1 MSLEGFDSF
10 IKSSHSPNLQ
20 YDYINYKFNQLKD
33 SEEFKLEVFIDF
45 FKDTMQYV
53 EEFSSYFLGHARN
66 ENISLNIIKVSNK
79 DIVEF
84 FEDLDNYDENVA
96 LKYGVS
102 TVEKLLETI
111 FDLDEI
117 NKNNSIQNIFNCI
130 SSIYA
135 FISYYT
141 DLYNSI
147 KHGFRIFSYDLDF
160 IELGENIIQLDSP
173 YFCAICKNMGK
184 PYLLFCSLDALFQDS
199 EKILRDT
206 NEIFNFL
213 RKRGKYYNSYSFDY
227 ISEKSFSEY
236 NKLICEENLA
246 ICVKDIGKINIEK
259 QPQLQ
264 YFSMEL
270 KQNKLILSLNESF
283 SKGSPYIARLKE
295 NYTKNLKPNLNF
307 DFVELSADNI
317 DISQYYI
324 LKDIISALDEN
335 EEINVNFRG
344 FNDALIVG
352 KYKFHCS
359 VPANFEENLKIVI
372 NLQRKII
379 REM

>member
-10 IKSSHSPNLQ
+10 IKSSHFPNLQ

-33 SEEFKLEVFIDF
+33 SEEFKLEVLIDF

-53 EEFSSYFLGHARN
+53 EEFSSYLLAYAKN

-79 DIVEF
+79 DLVEF
-84 FEDLDNYDENVA
+84 FEDLNNYDENVA

-102 TVEKLLETI
+102 TLEKLLENI
-111 FDLDEI
+111 FELNER
-117 NKNNSIQNIFNCI
+117 NKKNSIQNILTCI

-147 KHGFRIFSYDLDF
+147 KHGFRIFRYDLNF

-173 YFCAICKNMGK
+173 YFCAICKNRGK
-184 PYLLFCSLDALFQDS
+184 PYLLFCSLDAIFQDS

-213 RKRGKYYNSYSFDY
+213 RKRGKYYNSHSFDY

-246 ICVKDIGKINIEK
+246 ISVKDIGNVNIEK

-264 YFSMEL
+264 YFSISL
-270 KQNKLILSLNESF
+270 KQSKLTLSLNKNF
-283 SKGSPYIARLKE
+283 SNKSPYVARLKE

-324 LKDIISALDEN
+324 LKEIINALDEN
-335 EEINVNFRG
+335 GEINVKFRG
-344 FNDALIVG
+344 YNDAIIVG
-352 KYKFHCS
+352 RYKLHCS
-359 VPANFEENLKIVI
+359 IPANFEKNLKIVI
-372 NLQRKII
+372 NLQRSK
-379 REM
+379 